1 MPTRR
6 SRVRPPLPAPKNV
19 IKSKFISN
27 IFQNYVG
34 TKDIRFFK
42 GKISYYFIFR
52 IFRNFLKNDII
63 LRIYNFKIFGSIKKN
78 ITSYFLLKKCE
89 FGDYHELNTIK
100 KISNKNRILFID
112 CGCNYGF
119 YSFFTASISN
129 KNKIISVEAS
139 KKTSIEFLRN
149 LELNKFSNI
158 TFVNKAISNLD
169 ASIINFNESENDWES
184 SETHSDFKLSSI
196 LRVKTI
202 KLDTLVNKINLNDYQ
217 TIIKLDIEGGEAKA
231 LEGGFNLIK
240 KASPLI
246 IIEFSKFL
254 FNDQSKVIFL
264 NNFLKEFDY
273 SIYDTNCIKTN
284 IDEVLIKLDKL
295 KNRHKTIGNFYLIK
309 NLSKNL
315 NIFLENE
322 RSSK

>member
-1 MPTRR
+1 M
-6 SRVRPPLPAPKNV
+6 PAPINV
-19 IKSKFISN
+19 IKSKFITN
-27 IFQNYVG
+27 IFQNYVS

-42 GKISYYFIFR
+42 GRISYYFIFR
-52 IFRNFLKNDII
+52 IFRNFLRNDII
-63 LRIYNFKIFGSIKKN
+63 LRIYSFKVFGSINKN
-78 ITSYFLLKKCE
+78 VTSYFLLKKCE
-89 FGDYHELNTIK
+89 FGDYHELSTIK
-100 KISNKNRILFID
+100 KISKKNKILFID

-119 YSFFTASISN
+119 YSFFTASISD

-139 KKTSIEFLRN
+139 KRTSMEFLRN
-149 LELNKFSNI
+149 FELNKFSNI
-158 TFVNKAISNLD
+158 IFVNKAISNFD
-169 ASIINFNESENDWES
+169 ASMINFNESENDWES
-184 SETHSDFKLSSI
+184 SETHSDFKLSSTSS
-196 LRVKTI
+196 VKTI

-217 TIIKLDIEGGEAKA
+217 TIIKLDIEGGETKA

-246 IIEFSKFL
+246 IIEFSKFI
-254 FNDQSKVIFL
+254 FNDQSKVAFL

-273 SIYDTNCIKTN
+273 SIYDTNCMKTN

-295 KNRHKTIGNFYLIK
+295 KKRHKTIGNFYLIK

>member
-1 MPTRR
+1 M
-6 SRVRPPLPAPKNV
+6 PAPKNV

-78 ITSYFLLKKCE
+78 VTSYFLLKKCE

-184 SETHSDFKLSSI
+184 SETHSDFKISSI
-196 LRVKTI
+196 LSIKTI
-202 KLDTLVNKINLNDYQ
+202 KLDTLVNKINLKDYQ

-254 FNDQSKVIFL
+254 FNDQSKVMFL

>member
-1 MPTRR
+1 M
-6 SRVRPPLPAPKNV
+6 

-78 ITSYFLLKKCE
+78 VTSYFLLKKCE

-100 KISNKNRILFID
+100 KISNKNRILLID

-184 SETHSDFKLSSI
+184 SETHSDFKISSI
-196 LRVKTI
+196 LSIKTI
-202 KLDTLVNKINLNDYQ
+202 KLDTLVNKINLKDYQ

-254 FNDQSKVIFL
+254 FNDQSKVMFL

>member
-1 MPTRR
+1 M
-6 SRVRPPLPAPKNV
+6 

-78 ITSYFLLKKCE
+78 VTSYFLLKKCE

-184 SETHSDFKLSSI
+184 SETHSDFKISSI
-196 LRVKTI
+196 LSIKTI
-202 KLDTLVNKINLNDYQ
+202 KLDTLVNKINLKDYQ

-254 FNDQSKVIFL
+254 FNDQSKVMFL

>member
-1 MPTRR
+1 M
-6 SRVRPPLPAPKNV
+6 L
-19 IKSKFISN
+19 
-27 IFQNYVG
+27 
-34 TKDIRFFK
+34 RFFK
-42 GKISYYFIFR
+42 RKISYYFIFR
-52 IFRNFLKNDII
+52 IFRNFLRNDII
-63 LRIYNFKIFGSIKKN
+63 LKIYSFKVFGSINKN
-78 ITSYFLLKKCE
+78 LTSYFLLKKCE
-89 FGDYHELNTIK
+89 FGDHHELSTIK
-100 KISNKNRILFID
+100 KISNKKKILFID

-139 KKTSIEFLRN
+139 KKTSLEFLRN

-184 SETHSDFKLSSI
+184 SETHSDFKISSI
-196 LRVKTI
+196 LSIKTI
-202 KLDTLVNKINLNDYQ
+202 KLDTLVNKINLKDYQ
-217 TIIKLDIEGGEAKA
+217 TIIKLDIEGGETKA

-246 IIEFSKFL
+246 IIEFSKFI
-254 FNDQSKVIFL
+254 FNDQSKVTFL

-273 SIYDTNCIKTN
+273 SIYDTNCVRTN

-295 KNRHKTIGNFYLIK
+295 NKRHKTIGNFYLIK
-309 NLSKNL
+309 NLSSNL
-315 NIFLENE
+315 KVFLENE
-322 RSSK
+322 